1 LRRSTIVVTKLL
13 HNFIKMS
20 YKHITCE
27 QRIELSALLKAG
39 VSQKAIS
46 RQLDLHRITVW
57 REIKRN
63 KGSSIQYDVRIAQGY
78 ARRRRKNANIKGD
91 KIKNDKKLKAFIIE
105 KLKLYWS
112 PEQIAGRLRL
122 SKGRTVICHE
132 TIYRFIYR
140 NTPELTIYLRHQKS
154 KYRKRHGS
162 RKRMIRAREMS
173 KKRIDTRPAVVE
185 TRERIG
191 DWEGDTIV
199 GGERYTG
206 ILTHVDRKSGLL
218 LADKLERTYAKYVRE
233 VTVKRFSSIPLHQRH
248 TVTYDNGS
256 SFAEHNLTERQTNM
270 TVYFAYPYH
279 SWERGTNENTNGLLR
294 QFYPKRTPFKDLKQ
308 KNLDKIVKLINTR
321 PRKRLRY
328 RTHQEVFNECCTS
341 S

>member
-1 LRRSTIVVTKLL
+1 MVTKLL
-13 HNFIKMS
+13 SNFIRMS
-20 YKHITCE
+20 YKHITRD
-27 QRIELSALLKAG
+27 QRVELSALLKAG
-39 VSQKAIS
+39 IGKKEIAE
-46 RQLDLHRITVW
+46 QLGLHRATVW

-63 KGSSIQYDVRIAQGY
+63 KGSGVRYDVRIAQGY
-78 ARRRRKNANIKGD
+78 TRRRRRNANAKGD
-91 KIKNDKKLKAFIIE
+91 KIKNDKKLRLFIIR

-122 SKGRTVICHE
+122 KGGRSVICHE
-132 TIYRFIYR
+132 TVYRYIYKQA
-140 NTPELTIYLRHQKS
+140 PELICFLRHQKS

-162 RKRMIRAREMS
+162 RKRMIRARELG
-173 KKRIDTRPAVVE
+173 KRRIDQRPAIVE

-199 GGERYTG
+199 GGEKTTG

-218 LADKLERTYAKYVRE
+218 FADKLERTHAEYVRR
-233 VTVKRFSSIPLHQRH
+233 VTVKRFAKVPLHQRQ
-248 TVTYDNGS
+248 TVTYDNGL
-256 SFAEHNLTERQTNM
+256 SFAEHSLTERETGM

-294 QFYPKRTPFKDLKQ
+294 QFYPKRTPFNGLIQ
-308 KNLDKIVKLINTR
+308 EELDKIVTLINNR
-321 PRKRLRY
+321 PRKRLHY
-328 RTHQEVFNECCTS
+328 RTPQEVFNECCTS

>member
-1 LRRSTIVVTKLL
+1 
-13 HNFIKMS
+13 MS
-20 YKHITCE
+20 YRHITRD
-27 QRIELSALLKAG
+27 QRVELSALLKA
-39 VSQKAIS
+39 SITKKQIAE
-46 RQLDLHRITVW
+46 QLGLHRSTVW
-57 REIKRN
+57 REIRRN
-63 KGSSIQYDVRIAQGY
+63 KGSTISYDTRISHPIAC
-78 ARRRRKNANIKGD
+78 RRRISSNAKGD
-91 KIKNDKKLKAFIIE
+91 KIKNNKKLKSFIVK

-122 SKGRTVICHE
+122 KMGKTIICHE
-132 TIYRFIYR
+132 TIYRFVYQQA
-140 NTPELTIYLRHQKS
+140 PELTCYLRHQKN

-162 RKRMIRAREMS
+162 MKRMRRARELN
-173 KKRIDTRPAVVE
+173 KKRIDQRPAIVE

-199 GGERYTG
+199 GGERHTG
-206 ILTHVDRKSGLL
+206 ILTHVDRMSGYL
-218 LADKLERTYAKYVRE
+218 LADKLEKIHAEYVRKI
-233 VTVKRFSSIPLHQRH
+233 TVNRFTSLPLYKRL

-256 SFAEHNLTERQTNM
+256 SFAEHSITEKQTNM

-294 QFYPKRTPFKDLKQ
+294 QFYPKRTPFRDLRQ
-308 KNLDKIVKLINTR
+308 EDLDKIVKLINTR

-328 RTHQEVFNECCTS
+328 RTPQEVFNECCTS

>member
-1 LRRSTIVVTKLL
+1 
-13 HNFIKMS
+13 MS

-27 QRIELSALLKAG
+27 QRIELSALLRAG
-39 VSQKAIS
+39 VSQKSIA
-46 RQLDLHRITVW
+46 RQLGLHRITVW
-57 REIKRN
+57 REVKRN
-63 KGSSIQYDVRIAQGY
+63 KGSGIQYDVRIAQGHV
-78 ARRRRKNANIKGD
+78 RRRRKNANARGD
-91 KIKNDKKLKAFIIE
+91 KIKNDKKLKAFIIK
-105 KLKLYWS
+105 KLRLYWS

-140 NTPELTIYLRHQKS
+140 QAPELICYLRHQKN

-162 RKRMIRAREMS
+162 RKRMIRAREMD

-199 GGERYTG
+199 GGEKVTG

-218 LADKLERTYAKYVRE
+218 LADKLEKTHAEYVRKI
-233 VTVKRFSSIPLHQRH
+233 TVKRFSSIPSHQRL
-248 TVTYDNGS
+248 TVTYDNGF

-294 QFYPKRTPFKDLKQ
+294 QFYPKRTPFIDLKQ
-308 KNLDKIVKLINTR
+308 EDLDKIVKLINTR
-321 PRKRLRY
+321 PRKRLHY
-328 RTHQEVFNECCTS
+328 RTPQEVFNGCCTS